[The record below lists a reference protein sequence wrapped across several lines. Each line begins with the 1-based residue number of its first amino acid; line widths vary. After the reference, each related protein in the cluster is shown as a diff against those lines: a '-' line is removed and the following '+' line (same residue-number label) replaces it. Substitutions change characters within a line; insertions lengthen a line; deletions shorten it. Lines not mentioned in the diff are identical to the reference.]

1 MSRSQVCN
9 QKFTRIKLRRD
20 YLEVIRLPAKIG
32 VARGYEDNNMLF
44 IRLPGFSDNCQ
55 ERKTSPDPATEHVRA
70 AQSVLST
77 ARSKLAIPL
86 YTGHRPYVPNL
97 SSHSLA
103 PPSSAYPLASAT
115 VLAGG
120 VEHDISLQDEL
131 EFRFD
136 RSSFRSLEPR
146 VRSRH
151 LPGYGS
157 YLGSSSGSSSSSH
170 HHPRSTYFR
179 Y

>member
-1 MSRSQVCN
+1 M
-9 QKFTRIKLRRD
+9 
-20 YLEVIRLPAKIG
+20 
-32 VARGYEDNNMLF
+32 
-44 IRLPGFSDNCQ
+44 
-55 ERKTSPDPATEHVRA
+55 RA

-77 ARSKLAIPL
+77 ARTKLAMPL
-86 YTGHRPYVPNL
+86 YTGHRPYLPSF
-97 SSHSLA
+97 SSHSAL
-103 PPSSAYPLASAT
+103 PPPASAYPLASAA
-115 VLAGG
+115 VLTGG
-120 VEHDISLQDEL
+120 AEHDIGLQDEL

-157 YLGSSSGSSSSSH
+157 HLGSTSGSSSSSHH